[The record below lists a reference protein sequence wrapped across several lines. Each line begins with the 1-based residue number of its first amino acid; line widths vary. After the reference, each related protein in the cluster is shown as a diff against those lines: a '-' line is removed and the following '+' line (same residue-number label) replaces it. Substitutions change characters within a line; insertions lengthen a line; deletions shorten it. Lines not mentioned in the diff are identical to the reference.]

1 VLQLAPEKVKCK
13 DSNQIEDPIS
23 NCSVLLKGK
32 SVASRFQQ
40 ISSLDGVETLF
51 KLSFCG

>member
-1 VLQLAPEKVKCK
+1 VVQLAPEKVKCK

-23 NCSVLLKGK
+23 NCSVLSTGK
-32 SVASRFQQ
+32 SAASRFQQ
-40 ISSLDGVETLF
+40 ISSLDGVKTLF